1 MLQTLIE
8 RYGNNKTEM
17 DSYKKQVEEDN
28 KAIKEIMTST
38 NIREAVGG
46 KFVAKLSESVSES
59 FDEERLL
66 ATLHVLGVTDCIKTK
81 EYVDMSI
88 LEDLIYNGKVNA
100 AELAS
105 CKITKVTPRLT
116 ISKVKEKK

>member
-1 MLQTLIE
+1 MLQDLIE

-28 KAIKEIMTST
+28 KAIKEIMAST
-38 NIREAVGG
+38 NIKEAVGG
-46 KFVAKLSESVSES
+46 KFIAKLSESVAES
-59 FDEERLL
+59 FDEEKLL
-66 ATLHVLGVTDCIKTK
+66 ETLHSIGVTECIKTK
-81 EYVDMSI
+81 EYVDMGV

-116 ISKVKEKK
+116 ISRVKEKK